1 VLHVVCF
8 TVAVRAAWYRGLIGV
23 AGLVASGIPVR
34 HDRVGPREARWFRIV
49 NDVPDAAHLA
59 VWPVMQLGSLAAVPV
74 TSGVALLAGRRDLA
88 VRLAVA
94 GGTAWA
100 AAKVVKR
107 VRVRGRPARLLG
119 DVHVRGTEV
128 TGGGFVSGHAAVAAA
143 LAAAATAC
151 VGSPL
156 RDTLWLAVPVVSAS
170 RVYVGAHLPLDTLGG
185 ASLGITVEVVTSAV
199 LARVVT
205 RCRGALAGA

>member
-1 VLHVVCF
+1 D
-8 TVAVRAAWYRGLIGV
+8 G
-23 AGLVASGIPVR
+23 P
-34 HDRVGPREARWFRIV
+34 DR
-49 NDVPDAAHLA
+49 AHLA

-74 TSGVALLAGRRDLA
+74 SAGVALLAGRRPLA

-94 GGTAWA
+94 GGSAWA

-107 VRVRGRPARLLG
+107 VRVRGRPARLLAG
-119 DVHVRGTEV
+119 VHVRGTEV

-143 LAAAATAC
+143 LAAAASPC
-151 VGSPL
+151 VSPPL
-156 RDTLWLAVPVVSAS
+156 RGALWLAAPVVSAS

-199 LARVVT
+199 LARFVT
-205 RCRGALAGA
+205 RC